1 MILADRESERVSY
14 DGLADAMANGSDIR
28 IFAKPVTRPYRR
40 MGVALATAGD
50 TDEARRLAKEAA
62 DRVTLTYD

>member
-1 MILADRESERVSY
+1 
-14 DGLADAMANGSDIR
+14 
-28 IFAKPVTRPYRR
+28 

>member
-1 MILADRESERVSY
+1 
-14 DGLADAMANGSDIR
+14 
-28 IFAKPVTRPYRR
+28 VTRAFRR

-62 DRVTLTYD
+62 DRVTLSYD